1 MSWRRSTQ
9 DACVPAACPQLL
21 EWGGDLRAWETRQS
35 GQAVGTPAKR
45 RWDTACLLRAGGPS
59 GHFCPVGVLW
69 YWGLCGQ
76 FGFLTLREHL
86 PEIKNHQAST
96 DTPPP
101 MAPLGRPPSQFPRLS
116 SSLSGEAHPPGP
128 VVRGTH
134 LELRQPPSVELSRVL
149 LSAQR
154 LPCSLSR
161 VLGGEQG
168 T

>member
-96 DTPPP
+96 DPPP
-101 MAPLGRPPSQFPRLS
+101 QWPR
-116 SSLSGEAHPPGP
+116 
-128 VVRGTH
+128 
-134 LELRQPPSVELSRVL
+134 
-149 LSAQR
+149 
-154 LPCSLSR
+154 
-161 VLGGEQG
+161 
-168 T
+168 